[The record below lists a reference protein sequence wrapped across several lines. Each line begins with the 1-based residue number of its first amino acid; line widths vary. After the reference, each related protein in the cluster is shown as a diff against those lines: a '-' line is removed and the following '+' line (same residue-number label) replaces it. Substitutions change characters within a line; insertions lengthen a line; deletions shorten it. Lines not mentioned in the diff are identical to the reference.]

1 MRLVESNKVD
11 NNIISNL
18 LENEQ
23 EGRYYDVVIGFGGY
37 IGVEEEYHVY
47 AMNRADAVGEALD
60 NPGSE
65 AEQDL
70 SVDNIEDNGDGS
82 YTCTVS
88 FAGTIGADNEYTV
101 YADSEEEAEMNA
113 IEEAKSDLEVI
124 SVDGKEFSYDDD
136 SNFNECDKPKTK
148 DKEKLKEAKETK
160 KYTKE
165 EIKAFAESIN
175 TEPLTKKIRQVAGIS
190 DLNVEYEIEED
201 SWNDSYRILVETGSV
216 KKACGL
222 VAKVKEYRNINI
234 CNFTTSIDTND
245 NGELE
250 AYIQIDLNLDGGH
263 GGALFYATYS
273 GGRWT
278 FTR

>member
-18 LENEQ
+18 LEDEQ
-23 EGRYYDVVIGFGGY
+23 EGRYYDVSIGFGGY
-37 IGVEEEYHVY
+37 IGVEEKYNVY
-47 AMNRADAVGEALD
+47 AKNRADAVGEALD

-88 FAGTIGADNEYTV
+88 FAGNIGADNEYTV

-113 IEEAKSDLEVI
+113 IDEAKSDLEVI

-148 DKEKLKEAKETK
+148 DKEKLTESADDIESLAKSVENILK
-160 KYTKE
+160 QCNADISYV
-165 EIKAFAESIN
+165 ESYSGDNDI
-175 TEPLTKKIRQVAGIS
+175 
-190 DLNVEYEIEED
+190 D
-201 SWNDSYRILVETGSV
+201 SVNS
-216 KKACGL
+216 
-222 VAKVKEYRNINI
+222 KVKEYAYNRINI
-234 CNFTTSIDTND
+234 SCKFKPDSISQYDNDVSLYGTLKFDNNLKLVKADLMTSSGPNVLNYNFIRC
-245 NGELE
+245 
-250 AYIQIDLNLDGGH
+250 LD
-263 GGALFYATYS
+263 ALYS
-273 GGRWT
+273 YFSSGNKHYNM
-278 FTR
+278 